1 MIHAEDV
8 LEFDEKGYIYDMSAL
23 EFTGNLSHDALTQ
36 STYNGKVFS
45 IPLSYT
51 GFGFIWNVD
60 MLKQYGL
67 CLLYTSGK
75 GHIVCT
81 GREHSGRSS
90 KGCLP

>member
-1 MIHAEDV
+1 
-8 LEFDEKGYIYDMSAL
+8 MSAL

-36 STYNGKVFS
+36 STYNGKLFS

-67 CLLYTSGK
+67 KLPENLEEFLN
-75 GHIVCT
+75 VC
-81 GREHSGRSS
+81 
-90 KGCLP
+90 